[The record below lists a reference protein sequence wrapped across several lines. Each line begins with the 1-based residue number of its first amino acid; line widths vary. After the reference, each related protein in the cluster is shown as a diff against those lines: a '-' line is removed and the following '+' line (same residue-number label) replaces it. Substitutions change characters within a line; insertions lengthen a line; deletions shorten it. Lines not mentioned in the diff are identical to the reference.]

1 MAFAQVDISEFN
13 LKFKNDTYESV
24 FNSLLQKITEV
35 AYHEFAIYPF
45 SLFQLISQVTPN
57 LEDYIKQDRI
67 GVIAYN
73 DLYNSPPSK
82 FSS

>member
-1 MAFAQVDISEFN
+1 MN
-13 LKFKNDTYESV
+13 LYLTHFFRKF
-24 FNSLLQKITEV
+24 TEV

-73 DLYNSPPSK
+73 DLYNSPLPS
-82 FSS
+82 FPVDVTQ